1 LSVVARCLAF
11 FLLLLIPAARAQV
24 TAAPGQSTNP
34 AQSKSLVTVPRVPGV
49 TTLFSGLNAGVSY
62 SSVHNSV
69 IGWYSVVTPAVSY
82 TFSRH
87 YSADASASIYLHRR
101 ILQATITRQGQTQQ
115 LIVQDGNAGDT
126 LLGFHATYMPLSLL
140 DTLSAYLAA
149 PTGDPSAGLGT
160 GKVTY
165 DFTNHVER
173 YRNNLGFL
181 LDLGAGNSS
190 NLAND
195 LLNKNYT
202 SVGGLAEFQTGAILW
217 LPKSSYFEAIAYE
230 QLPFGSQTV
239 FTSDG
244 EHERFPEQTVTGTGF
259 AEDNGFVTFAGIRL
273 AEHFTLSGYYNRSLR
288 RQTDTV
294 SLGLTWVL
302 RRPARENDDDSMIER
317 AIREAEKDSQQH

>member
-1 LSVVARCLAF
+1 MASC
-11 FLLLLIPAARAQV
+11 LLLLLPAARAQV

-34 AQSKSLVTVPRVPGV
+34 AQSKSMVILPRVPGV
-49 TTLFSGLNAGVSY
+49 ATLLSGLNTGVSY

-82 TFSRH
+82 TFSPH

-101 ILQATITRQGQTQQ
+101 ILQTSITRQGLTQQ
-115 LIVQDGNAGDT
+115 LVVQEGNAGDT

-165 DFTNHVER
+165 DFSNHVER

-195 LLNKNYT
+195 LLTKNYT

-239 FTSDG
+239 FTADG
-244 EHERFPEQTVTGTGF
+244 EHERIRQQIVTGTGF
-259 AEDNGFVTFAGIRL
+259 AEDNGFVTFTGIRF
-273 AEHFTLSGYYNRSLR
+273 AEHFMLSGYYNRSLR

-294 SLGLTWVL
+294 SFGVTWVL
-302 RRPARENDDDSMIER
+302 RRPVRENDDDSMIDR
-317 AIREAEKDSQQH
+317 AIREAEKGSSQQH